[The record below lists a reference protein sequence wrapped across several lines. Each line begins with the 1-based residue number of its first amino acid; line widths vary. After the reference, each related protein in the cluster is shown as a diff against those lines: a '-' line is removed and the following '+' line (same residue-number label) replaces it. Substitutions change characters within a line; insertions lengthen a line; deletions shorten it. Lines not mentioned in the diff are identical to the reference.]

1 MVRLLGV
8 WSLIEVLK
16 QHELGQ
22 IKMSQLIANK
32 LPIIFESCSQADLS
46 MCKEGA
52 DAGYPCEKIMMA
64 RIMLHDGP
72 ILG

>member
-1 MVRLLGV
+1 
-8 WSLIEVLK
+8 
-16 QHELGQ
+16 
-22 IKMSQLIANK
+22 MSQLIANK

-64 RIMLHDGP
+64 WIMLPDGQ